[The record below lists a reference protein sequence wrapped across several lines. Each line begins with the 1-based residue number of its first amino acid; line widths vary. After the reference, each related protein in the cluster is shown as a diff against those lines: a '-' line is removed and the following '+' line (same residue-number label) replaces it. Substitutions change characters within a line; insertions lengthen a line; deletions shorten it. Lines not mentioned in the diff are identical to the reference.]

1 KSAELFD
8 FRITREDFSLENNPE
23 ERLEFYLQQKNS
35 IAFNLEYDALIRAS
49 LIKLKTTEHVF
60 FLSMHHIIGDGW
72 SMELLMSE
80 IVKSYNAL
88 ISGKQAALPV
98 LTIQYKDYAVWL
110 KEELQQQ
117 KHQESEKY
125 WLDQFS
131 GELPVL
137 DLPNIAPRP
146 LVQTYTGDRV
156 SHEFSPEFLGRLK
169 AFSQEKDVTLFMT
182 LMAGVNILLHRYTGQ
197 HDIIVGTPVAGRE
210 HPDLENQLGLYLNT
224 LAIRTTLQEGMSF
237 SELLVLEKETL
248 LGAYEH
254 QGYPFDA
261 LIGKLS
267 LSRDTS
273 RSALFDVLV
282 ALQNQTQLKNLNT
295 EELNS
300 LEVKG
305 HGVKSKI
312 SKFDMSFT
320 FVETNGLGLVI
331 EYNTDIYDSY
341 LIERMFWHLENILS
355 ACVSDPETSIEKID
369 YLTAIEKEELLNGF
383 NNTKADYPQDKTI
396 IDLFE
401 QQVLQAPD

>member
-1 KSAELFD
+1 
-8 FRITREDFSLENNPE
+8 
-23 ERLEFYLQQKNS
+23 
-35 IAFNLEYDALIRAS
+35 
-49 LIKLKTTEHVF
+49 
-60 FLSMHHIIGDGW
+60 
-72 SMELLMSE
+72 MELLMSE

-88 ISGKQAALPV
+88 IFGKQAAFPV

-146 LVQTYTGDRV
+146 LVQTYNGDRV

-300 LEVKG
+300 KHLKL
-305 HGVKSKI
+305 SI
-312 SKFDMSFT
+312 SVLAK
-320 FVETNGLGLVI
+320 
-331 EYNTDIYDSY
+331 
-341 LIERMFWHLENILS
+341 
-355 ACVSDPETSIEKID
+355 
-369 YLTAIEKEELLNGF
+369 AI
-383 NNTKADYPQDKTI
+383 
-396 IDLFE
+396 
-401 QQVLQAPD
+401 